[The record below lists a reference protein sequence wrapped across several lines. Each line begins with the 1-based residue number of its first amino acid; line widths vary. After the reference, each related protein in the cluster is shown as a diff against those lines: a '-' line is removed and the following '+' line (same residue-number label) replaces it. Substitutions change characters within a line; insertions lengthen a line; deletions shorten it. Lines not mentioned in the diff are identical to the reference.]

1 MIVNTDIEKLKY
13 SLHFTESDIEEL
25 IYTVLDNSP
34 TDPHYSAVTAKNRI
48 ICYIQVMKDLGESLP
63 FHDVKSFFDYCCFT
77 KEEYEAFEKWYESE
91 LKIYVGKVYEN

>member
-13 SLHFTESDIEEL
+13 LLHFTESDIEEL

-48 ICYIQVMKDLGESLP
+48 I
-63 FHDVKSFFDYCCFT
+63 
-77 KEEYEAFEKWYESE
+77 
-91 LKIYVGKVYEN
+91 